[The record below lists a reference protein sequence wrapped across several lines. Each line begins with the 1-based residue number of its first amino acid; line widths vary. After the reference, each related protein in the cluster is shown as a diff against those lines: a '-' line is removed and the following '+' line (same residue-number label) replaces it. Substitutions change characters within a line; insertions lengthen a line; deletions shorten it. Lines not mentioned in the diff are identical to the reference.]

1 MNILSIQSHVSYGHV
16 GNAAAV
22 LPLQLLGHEV
32 WPVHT
37 TQFSNHTGH
46 ANVSGQRFTS
56 SHIEGLLSGIQN
68 LGLFSTCN
76 AVLSGYLGE
85 AETVGIISEIVTR
98 VKAANPDA
106 IFLCDP
112 VMGDDDKG
120 LYVPDTVADAIKTIL
135 VKKSDVLTPNSFELA
150 RLVDKPIKTLFDAS
164 QALYQLTAEGAKAA
178 ICSSVPLPADNMIA
192 LVGCDGEQAW
202 TVEMPRLNIRAHG
215 IGDCLAAIFLARM
228 LTNHSLP
235 ESMSLAASSVY
246 DILKMTPS
254 TADDLPLVA
263 AQEYI
268 IQPSRLFAAL
278 PLNPGSYR

>member
-135 VKKSDVLTPNSFELA
+135 VKK
-150 RLVDKPIKTLFDAS
+150 
-164 QALYQLTAEGAKAA
+164 
-178 ICSSVPLPADNMIA
+178 
-192 LVGCDGEQAW
+192 
-202 TVEMPRLNIRAHG
+202 IRCAN
-215 IGDCLAAIFLARM
+215 
-228 LTNHSLP
+228 T
-235 ESMSLAASSVY
+235 
-246 DILKMTPS
+246 K
-254 TADDLPLVA
+254 
-263 AQEYI
+263 
-268 IQPSRLFAAL
+268 
-278 PLNPGSYR
+278 